1 MSDDLFNELEGRVVS
16 LMNVVAE
23 LKLENVRLKEE
34 NVRLSEERAGVKSRI
49 DSILKKLE
57 GV

>member
-1 MSDDLFNELEGRVVS
+1 MSHDLFDQLEGRLIS
-16 LMNVVAE
+16 LMNAVDE

-34 NVRLSEERAGVKSRI
+34 NARLNEERGGVKSRI

>member
-1 MSDDLFNELEGRVVS
+1 
-16 LMNVVAE
+16 MNVVAE

-34 NVRLSEERAGVKSRI
+34 NFRLSEERAGFKSRI

>member
-16 LMNVVAE
+16 LMNVVGE